1 MLDRPAFPFRQ
12 IQGLICLLRGASPD
26 SSICPCRSPALLIR
40 ADARRELSTI
50 SAKIYVPHA
59 PEQCREFQRP
69 RPSFRRNSMSGWQP
83 SCFHFSGRFMGFGEQ
98 GANHL

>member
-50 SAKIYVPHA
+50 SARSACPRI
-59 PEQCREFQRP
+59 REFQRP

-83 SCFHFSGRFMGFGEQ
+83 SCFHFSRVS
-98 GANHL
+98 ANRARIIFNV